1 MAKTDTHEDYKRR
14 IAKVFDAILANP
26 AAPHSVESLAQ
37 IANLSPFHFHR
48 IYRAM
53 TGEGLAETVRRLRL
67 AQAALQLTTSDLAIT
82 HVALD
87 AGYDSPQAFAR
98 AFRDFSG
105 VSPSA
110 FQDRQTSICEVD
122 ITYVSLV
129 PRWVLAKRHDA
140 SIASIGQAYRQF
152 YGLLGKLNLSTSIGS
167 QIGHSFGDPD
177 DPDSFT
183 YWTGVE
189 LGAPIEAPDG
199 FEVVLLEGGAY
210 ACCRLVGPFALIGPT
225 FKALFGG
232 WLPRSGH
239 EADDKP
245 VLEIY
250 RNPTIDDPRRDPVI
264 DLMIPIKGLNL

>member
-14 IAKVFDAILANP
+14 ITKVFDAILANP
-26 AAPHSVESLAQ
+26 AASHSVESLAQ

-67 AQAALQLTTSDLAIT
+67 AQAALQLTTSDHAIT
-82 HVALD
+82 HVAMD

-110 FQDRQTSICEVD
+110 FQDRQTSVSALD
-122 ITYVSLV
+122 VTQVSLISK
-129 PRWVLAKRHDA
+129 WVLARRHEG
-140 SIASIGQAYRQF
+140 SIASIGQAYHQF
-152 YGLLGKLNLSTSIGS
+152 YSLLGKLNLSTSIGS

-177 DPDSFT
+177 DPDTFT

-189 LGAPIEAPDG
+189 LGAPMEAPDG
-199 FEVVLLEGGAY
+199 FEVVLLAGGAY
-210 ACCRLVGPFALIGPT
+210 VCCRLVGPFALIGPT

-232 WLPRSGH
+232 WLPRSGF
-239 EADDKP
+239 EADDRP

-250 RNPTIDDPRRDPVI
+250 RNPTIDDPRQDPVI
-264 DLMIPIKGLNL
+264 DLMIPIKGQKL

>member
-1 MAKTDTHEDYKRR
+1 MAKTDTHVDYKRR
-14 IAKVFDAILANP
+14 ITKVFDAILANP
-26 AAPHSVESLAQ
+26 AASHSVESLAQ

-48 IYRAM
+48 IYRAI

-67 AQAALQLTTSDLAIT
+67 AQAALHLTTSDHAIT
-82 HVALD
+82 HVAMD

-110 FQDRQTSICEVD
+110 FQDRQTSASALDV
-122 ITYVSLV
+122 TQVSLISK
-129 PRWVLAKRHDA
+129 WVLARRHEG
-140 SIASIGQAYRQF
+140 STASIGQAYHQF
-152 YGLLGKLNLSTSIGS
+152 YSLLGKLNLSTSIGS

-177 DPDSFT
+177 DPDTFT

-189 LGAPIEAPDG
+189 LAAPMEAPDG
-199 FEVVLLEGGAY
+199 FEVVLLAGGAY
-210 ACCRLVGPFALIGPT
+210 VCCRLVGPFALIGPT

-232 WLPRSGH
+232 WLPRSGF
-239 EADDKP
+239 EADDRP

-250 RNPTIDDPRRDPVI
+250 RNPTIDDPRQYPVI
-264 DLMIPIKGLNL
+264 DLMIPIKGQKL